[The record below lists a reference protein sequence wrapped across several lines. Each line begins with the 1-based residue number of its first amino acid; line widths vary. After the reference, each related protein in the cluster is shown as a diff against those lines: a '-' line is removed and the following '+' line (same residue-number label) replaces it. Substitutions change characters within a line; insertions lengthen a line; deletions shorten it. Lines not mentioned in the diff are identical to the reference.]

1 MSACTVDYPCLYCG
15 KETSLYDHF
24 VYERIPVQSLDTG
37 QIYLTTVVHPCVYKY
52 EEDNQLQRI
61 TEKDQAYARSISET
75 YRIESEAKSAFQK
88 KKKRAKKSI

>member
-24 VYERIPVQSLDTG
+24 VYERIPVQSMDTG

-52 EEDNQLQRI
+52 EEDNQLHRI
-61 TEKDQAYARSISET
+61 TEKDQAYARSICET
-75 YRIESEAKSAFQK
+75 YGKESEAKSALPTTKKRK
-88 KKKRAKKSI
+88 KKSL